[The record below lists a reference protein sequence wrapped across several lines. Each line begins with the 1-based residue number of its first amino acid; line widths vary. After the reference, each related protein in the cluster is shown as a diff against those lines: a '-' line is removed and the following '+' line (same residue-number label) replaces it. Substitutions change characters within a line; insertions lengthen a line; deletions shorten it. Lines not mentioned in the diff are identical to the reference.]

1 MRSRGALLGLLLV
14 LAAPQVAGAQTIG
27 ANLARPANAAYGCE
41 ALPTTDA
48 FGRRF
53 FQPTGAATCTYV
65 GTGSISGQGEVAQ
78 ARFPG
83 GVVTRVRVKAG
94 PVVGP
99 VQVTVLRAMRGFG
112 GVRFSCCFFAGAS
125 QVFTPAPNAV
135 TSVAVRLPMRNDIT
149 PNVGETVD
157 YLGLT
162 VLAPGVPIPM
172 HEIGNPGDVSG
183 PGGLAFFPH
192 VDAANAANAGRP
204 DYNGVGGLVPLV
216 QGDFVRLC
224 NGRAVGARARAAQ
237 GRCLPG
243 IAAIGARA
251 SLRGG
256 RLVVRLVCNAGFP
269 CAGSLRVQP
278 RSRGGATLARGTVNV
293 PPGGRQSVRARVSRA
308 GRRALRRGARRW
320 LNVRVGTPSGQDAVV
335 STRLRIR

>member
-1 MRSRGALLGLLLV
+1 MRSRGALLGLLV
-14 LAAPQVAGAQTIG
+14 LLAVVPAAGAQTIG

-53 FQPTGAATCTYV
+53 FQPTGATTCTYV
-65 GTGSISGQGEVAQ
+65 GTGSVSGQGEIAQ

-94 PVVGP
+94 PATGP
-99 VQVTVLRAMRGFG
+99 MQVTIARSMRGGFG
-112 GVRFSCCFFAGAS
+112 FQCCFFAGAS

-135 TSVAVRLPMRNDIT
+135 TQVAVRLPMRNDLN
-149 PNVGETVD
+149 PQVGETVD

-172 HEIGNPGDVSG
+172 HEIGSPGDPANPGA
-183 PGGLAFFPH
+183 LAFFNH
-192 VDAANAANAGRP
+192 LSAAAPERADGA
-204 DYNGVGGLVPLV
+204 GVGGVVPLL
-216 QGDFVRLC
+216 QADFVPLC
-224 NGRAVGARARAAQ
+224 AGRIAAAARARAAQ
-237 GRCLPG
+237 GGPCLPG
-243 IAAIGARA
+243 IAAVGARA

-256 RLVVRLVCNAGFP
+256 RLVVRLICNAGFP
-269 CAGSLRVQP
+269 CVGSLRVQP
-278 RSRGGATLARGTVNV
+278 RSRGGATLARASVNV
-293 PPGGRQSVRARVSRA
+293 PSGGRRTIRARLSRS

-320 LNVRVGTPSGQDAVV
+320 LNVRVGTPDGREAVV
-335 STRLRIR
+335 STRLRVR